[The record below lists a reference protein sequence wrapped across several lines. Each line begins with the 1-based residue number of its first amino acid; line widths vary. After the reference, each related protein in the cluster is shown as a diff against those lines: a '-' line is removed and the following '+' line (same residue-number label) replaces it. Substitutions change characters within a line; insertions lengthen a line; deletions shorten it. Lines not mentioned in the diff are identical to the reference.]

1 MSEPKGTLYLVPT
14 PIGNLEDMTYRAVRV
29 LQEVHT
35 IAAEDTRH
43 SGLLLKHFDIKKPL
57 VSYHEHNKE
66 AKAAPLMEILLS
78 GHDVAVIS
86 DAGMPAISDPG
97 ADLVAA
103 AIAAE
108 IPVVPLPGPNAALT
122 ALIAS
127 GLDTREFTFLGFL
140 PKKSSHRK
148 ELLERV
154 ATYQGTLLFYEA
166 PHRLQASLQELYKYL
181 GNRPIVVG
189 RELTK
194 KFETFVRT
202 DLERLQKADDF
213 VTIKGEFVLVVG
225 GAVTMETEV
234 TEDKILTTDDYVSAV
249 TMLIEDG
256 MAKKEAIREV
266 AKRLGVARR
275 DVYNAVE
282 AAQDV

>member
-1 MSEPKGTLYLVPT
+1 M
-14 PIGNLEDMTYRAVRV
+14 
-29 LQEVHT
+29 
-35 IAAEDTRH
+35 
-43 SGLLLKHFDIKKPL
+43 
-57 VSYHEHNKE
+57 
-66 AKAAPLMEILLS
+66 
-78 GHDVAVIS
+78 
-86 DAGMPAISDPG
+86 
-97 ADLVAA
+97 
-103 AIAAE
+103 
-108 IPVVPLPGPNAALT
+108 
-122 ALIAS
+122 
-127 GLDTREFTFLGFL
+127 
-140 PKKSSHRK
+140 
-148 ELLERV
+148 